1 MRSANSQLIK
11 WYNERKMPLTPV
23 RPASDKF
30 DNSKPVEGLN
40 VVENIVSI
48 QLQVGL
54 DLCS

>member
-1 MRSANSQLIK
+1 
-11 WYNERKMPLTPV
+11 MPLTPV

-48 QLQVGL
+48 QP
-54 DLCS
+54 LCVYQLTFRPTFPT